1 MKSEKR
7 QVADMVKKFN
17 RVTIRTKFTA
27 CCVTIIVLMS
37 ILNLYTI
44 INFSGF
50 NKQYDTILSN
60 IAIANSINDGL
71 KEQIDSEMR
80 SIGVGQKD
88 FKNADQYNIINDVNK
103 KTDTI
108 KKTVRSE
115 SSLSKLDSVSRTMS
129 SLKEK
134 VDEIGR
140 QIEEKKSY
148 DEIQASLD
156 YVTEIAVLV
165 ETNIQD
171 FIKNELNESN
181 KTKLIIEQS
190 FKRAIIINIAALVVI
205 CIISIT
211 CSLLISIKVSNPI
224 NRLNR
229 ILKQITSGNLSVDEF
244 EVNTRDEIKDMS
256 GSFNEMIKG
265 LKQTILNMR
274 KMSRSTKEA
283 SEVLLMSSDTNSK
296 VNMEIASAAQSV
308 CEGISGQNQLVL
320 ETTPHMETLFNTFNA
335 LNTNSEKIMEKARQS
350 VQKAVTGNT
359 YIDNLN
365 NELRDISDI
374 ILSTSEDTK
383 NLKVK
388 TSEMTTIIETIEE
401 ITANTNLL
409 ALNATIEAARA
420 GISGKGFAVVA
431 AEIRKLAEKSSLA
444 TGKIDRIIKSVQEKT
459 NNMSKNMELSVSKMN
474 EGNTIAEKTKEHFE
488 DIRTASQNVDNEI
501 RVISKDISNVNQIV
515 TKVHKSIE
523 EIRSISVSNKS
534 EGESILAAVEEQTAN
549 LEEVLALAHQMS
561 DMAGE
566 MEESIS
572 IYIV

>member
-1 MKSEKR
+1 MKSEKI
-7 QVADMVKKFN
+7 QVVN
-17 RVTIRTKFTA
+17 RAKINKVTIRTKFTL
-27 CCVTIIVLMS
+27 CCVVIIILMG
-37 ILNLYTI
+37 ILNLLTI
-44 INFSGF
+44 INFAGF
-50 NKQYDTILSN
+50 NEQYDTILTN

-88 FKNADQYNIINDVNK
+88 FKNADQYKIINDVNRK
-103 KTDTI
+103 IGTI
-108 KKTVRSE
+108 KKTVKSD
-115 SSLSKLDSVSRTMS
+115 SSLLKLDSVSKTMG

-134 VDEIGR
+134 VDDIGN
-140 QIEEKKSY
+140 QIEGKKSY
-148 DEIQASLD
+148 DEIHASLD

-181 KTKLIIEQS
+181 KTKLVIEQS
-190 FKRAIIINIAALVVI
+190 FKRAVIINIAALVVI

-211 CSLLISIKVSNPI
+211 CALIISIKVSNPI
-224 NRLNR
+224 NRLNK
-229 ILKQITSGNLSVDEF
+229 ILKQITSGNLSVDKL

-256 GSFNEMIKG
+256 GSFNEMING

-274 KMSRSTKEA
+274 KMSRSTKDA

-296 VNMEIASAAQSV
+296 VNMEIASSAQSV
-308 CEGISGQNQLVL
+308 CEGIHGQNQLVL
-320 ETTPHMETLFNTFNA
+320 ETTPQIKTLFNTFND

-365 NELRDISDI
+365 NELKDISDI
-374 ILSTSEDTK
+374 IIYTSEDTK

-388 TSEMTTIIETIEE
+388 ANEMTTIIETIEE
-401 ITANTNLL
+401 ITENTNLL

-420 GISGKGFAVVA
+420 GVSGKGFAVVA
-431 AEIRKLAEKSSLA
+431 SEIRKLAEKSALA

-459 NNMSKNMELSVSKMN
+459 NNMHKNMELSVSKMN
-474 EGNTIAEKTKEHFE
+474 EGNIIAEKTKEHFE
-488 DIRTASQNVDNEI
+488 DIKNASQNVDNEI
-501 RVISKDISNVNQIV
+501 RIISKDISNVSQIV
-515 TKVHKSIE
+515 GKVHKSIE
-523 EIRSISVSNKS
+523 EIKNISISNEA

-572 IYIV
+572 KYKV

>member
-181 KTKLIIEQS
+181 KTKLVIEQS

-308 CEGISGQNQLVL
+308 CEGINGQNQLVL

-515 TKVHKSIE
+515 TKVHKSIV

>member
-1 MKSEKR
+1 MKSEKI
-7 QVADMVKKFN
+7 QVVN
-17 RVTIRTKFTA
+17 RAKINKVTIRTKFTI
-27 CCVTIIVLMS
+27 CCIFIIILMS
-37 ILNLYTI
+37 ILNLFTI
-44 INFSGF
+44 INFAGF
-50 NKQYDTILSN
+50 NKQYDTILTN

-103 KTDTI
+103 KIDTI
-108 KKTVRSE
+108 KKSVKSD
-115 SSLSKLDSVSRTMS
+115 SSLLKLDSVSKTMI

-134 VDEIGR
+134 VDEIGN
-140 QIEEKKSY
+140 QIEKKKSY
-148 DEIQASLD
+148 DEIQVSLD

-181 KTKLIIEQS
+181 KTKLVIEQS
-190 FKRAIIINIAALVVI
+190 FNRAIIINIAALIAI

-211 CSLLISIKVSNPI
+211 CSLIISTKMSNPI
-224 NRLNR
+224 NRLNK
-229 ILKQITSGNLSVDEF
+229 ILKQITSGDLLVNQF

-256 GSFNEMIKG
+256 GSFNEMVKG
-265 LKQTILNMR
+265 LKQTILNIR
-274 KMSRSTKEA
+274 KMTLNTNEA

-296 VNMEIASAAQSV
+296 VNMEIASSAQSV
-308 CEGISGQNQLVL
+308 CEGIHAQNQLVL
-320 ETTPHMETLFNTFNA
+320 GTTNHIETLFNTFNA
-335 LNTNSEKIMEKARQS
+335 LNTYSEKIMEKARQS
-350 VQKAVTGNT
+350 VQKAVKGNT

-365 NELRDISDI
+365 TELKDISDI
-374 ILSTSEDTK
+374 IINTSEDTK

-388 TSEMTTIIETIEE
+388 ANEMTSIIETIEE
-401 ITANTNLL
+401 ITQNTNLL

-420 GISGKGFAVVA
+420 GVSGKGFAVVA
-431 AEIRKLAEKSSLA
+431 SEIRKLAEKSSLA

-474 EGNTIAEKTKEHFE
+474 EGNIIAEKTKEHFE
-488 DIRTASQNVDNEI
+488 DIKNASQNVDNEI
-501 RVISKDISNVNQIV
+501 RIISKDISNVNQIV
-515 TKVHKSIE
+515 GRVHKSIE
-523 EIRSISVSNKS
+523 EIKNISISNEA

-549 LEEVLALAHQMS
+549 LQEVLALAHQMS
-561 DMAGE
+561 DMAGK

-572 IYIV
+572 KYKV

>member
-1 MKSEKR
+1 MKSEKI
-7 QVADMVKKFN
+7 QVVN
-17 RVTIRTKFTA
+17 RAKINKVTIRTKFTL
-27 CCVTIIVLMS
+27 CCVVIIILMG
-37 ILNLYTI
+37 ILNLLTI
-44 INFSGF
+44 INFAGF
-50 NKQYDTILSN
+50 NEQYDTILTN

-88 FKNADQYNIINDVNK
+88 FKNADQYKIINDVNRK
-103 KTDTI
+103 IGTI
-108 KKTVRSE
+108 KKTVKSD
-115 SSLSKLDSVSRTMS
+115 SSLLKLDSVSKTMG

-134 VDEIGR
+134 VDDIGN
-140 QIEEKKSY
+140 QIEGKKSY
-148 DEIQASLD
+148 DEIHASLD

-181 KTKLIIEQS
+181 KTKLVIEQS
-190 FKRAIIINIAALVVI
+190 FKRAVIINIAALVVI

-211 CSLLISIKVSNPI
+211 CALIISIKVSNPI
-224 NRLNR
+224 NRLNK
-229 ILKQITSGNLSVDEF
+229 ILKQITSGNLSVDRL

-256 GSFNEMIKG
+256 GSFNEMING

-274 KMSRSTKEA
+274 KMSRSTKDA

-296 VNMEIASAAQSV
+296 VNMEIASSAQSV
-308 CEGISGQNQLVL
+308 CEGIHGQNQLVL
-320 ETTPHMETLFNTFNA
+320 ETTPHIETLFNTFND

-365 NELRDISDI
+365 NELKDISDI
-374 ILSTSEDTK
+374 IINTSEDTK

-388 TSEMTTIIETIEE
+388 ANEMTSIIETIEE
-401 ITANTNLL
+401 ITENTNLL

-420 GISGKGFAVVA
+420 GVSGKGFAVVA
-431 AEIRKLAEKSSLA
+431 SEIRKLAEKSALA

-459 NNMSKNMELSVSKMN
+459 NNMHKNMELSVSKMN
-474 EGNTIAEKTKEHFE
+474 EGNIIAEKTKEHFE
-488 DIRTASQNVDNEI
+488 DIKNASQNVDNEI
-501 RVISKDISNVNQIV
+501 RIISKDISNVSQIV
-515 TKVHKSIE
+515 GKVHKSIE
-523 EIRSISVSNKS
+523 EIKNISISNEA

-572 IYIV
+572 KYKV

>member
-103 KTDTI
+103 KIDTI

-140 QIEEKKSY
+140 QIEGKKSY

-181 KTKLIIEQS
+181 KTKLVIEQS
-190 FKRAIIINIAALVVI
+190 FERAIIVNIAALVVI

-308 CEGISGQNQLVL
+308 CEGISSQNQLVM
-320 ETTPHMETLFNTFNA
+320 ETTPHIETLFNTFNA
-335 LNTNSEKIMEKARQS
+335 LNTNSEKIMEKARES

-420 GISGKGFAVVA
+420 GVSGKGFAVVA

-459 NNMSKNMELSVSKMN
+459 NNMNKNMELSVSKMN

>member
-1 MKSEKR
+1 MKSEKI
-7 QVADMVKKFN
+7 QVVN
-17 RVTIRTKFTA
+17 RAKINKVTIRTKFTL
-27 CCVTIIVLMS
+27 CCVVIIILMG
-37 ILNLYTI
+37 ILNLLTI
-44 INFSGF
+44 INFAGF
-50 NKQYDTILSN
+50 NEQYDTILTN

-88 FKNADQYNIINDVNK
+88 FKNADQYKIINDVNRK
-103 KTDTI
+103 IGTI
-108 KKTVRSE
+108 KKTVKSD
-115 SSLSKLDSVSRTMS
+115 SSLLKLDSVSKTMG

-134 VDEIGR
+134 VDDIGN
-140 QIEEKKSY
+140 QIEGKKSY
-148 DEIQASLD
+148 DEIHASLD

-181 KTKLIIEQS
+181 KTKLVIEQS
-190 FKRAIIINIAALVVI
+190 FKRAVIINIAALVVI

-211 CSLLISIKVSNPI
+211 CALIISIKVSNPI
-224 NRLNR
+224 NRLNK
-229 ILKQITSGNLSVDEF
+229 ILKQITSGNLSVDRL

-256 GSFNEMIKG
+256 GSFNEMING

-274 KMSRSTKEA
+274 KMSRSTKDA

-296 VNMEIASAAQSV
+296 VNMEIASSAQSV
-308 CEGISGQNQLVL
+308 CEGIHGQNQLVL
-320 ETTPHMETLFNTFNA
+320 ETTPQIETLFNTFND

-365 NELRDISDI
+365 NELKDISDI
-374 ILSTSEDTK
+374 IIYTSEDTK

-388 TSEMTTIIETIEE
+388 ANEMTTIIETIEE
-401 ITANTNLL
+401 ITENTNLL

-420 GISGKGFAVVA
+420 GVSGKGFAVVA
-431 AEIRKLAEKSSLA
+431 SEIRKLAEKSALA

-459 NNMSKNMELSVSKMN
+459 NNMHKNMELSVSKMN
-474 EGNTIAEKTKEHFE
+474 EGNIIAEKTKEHFE
-488 DIRTASQNVDNEI
+488 DIKNASQNVDNEI
-501 RVISKDISNVNQIV
+501 RTISKDISNVSQIV
-515 TKVHKSIE
+515 GKVHKSIE
-523 EIRSISVSNKS
+523 EIKNISISSEA

-572 IYIV
+572 KYKV

>member
-1 MKSEKR
+1 MKSEKI
-7 QVADMVKKFN
+7 QVVN
-17 RVTIRTKFTA
+17 RAKINKVTIRTKFTL
-27 CCVTIIVLMS
+27 CCVVIIILMG
-37 ILNLYTI
+37 ILNLLTI
-44 INFSGF
+44 INFAGF
-50 NKQYDTILSN
+50 NEQYDTILTN

-88 FKNADQYNIINDVNK
+88 FKNADQYKIINDVNRK
-103 KTDTI
+103 IGTI
-108 KKTVRSE
+108 KKTVKSD
-115 SSLSKLDSVSRTMS
+115 SSLLKLDSVSKTMG

-134 VDEIGR
+134 VDDIGN
-140 QIEEKKSY
+140 QIEGKKSY
-148 DEIQASLD
+148 DEIHASLD

-181 KTKLIIEQS
+181 KTKLVIEQS
-190 FKRAIIINIAALVVI
+190 FKRAVIINIAALVVI

-211 CSLLISIKVSNPI
+211 CALIISIKVSNPI
-224 NRLNR
+224 NRLNK
-229 ILKQITSGNLSVDEF
+229 ILKQITSGNLSVDKL

-256 GSFNEMIKG
+256 GSFNEMING

-274 KMSRSTKEA
+274 KMSRSTKDA

-296 VNMEIASAAQSV
+296 VNMEIASSAQSV
-308 CEGISGQNQLVL
+308 CEGIHGQNQLVL
-320 ETTPHMETLFNTFNA
+320 ETTPQIETLFNTFND

-365 NELRDISDI
+365 NELKDISDI
-374 ILSTSEDTK
+374 IIYTSEDTK

-388 TSEMTTIIETIEE
+388 ANEMTTIIETIEE
-401 ITANTNLL
+401 ITENTNLL

-420 GISGKGFAVVA
+420 GVSGKGFAVVA
-431 AEIRKLAEKSSLA
+431 SEIRKLAEKSALA

-459 NNMSKNMELSVSKMN
+459 NNMHKNMELSVSKMN
-474 EGNTIAEKTKEHFE
+474 EGNIIAEKTKEHFE
-488 DIRTASQNVDNEI
+488 DIKNASQNVDNEI
-501 RVISKDISNVNQIV
+501 RIISKDISNVSQIV
-515 TKVHKSIE
+515 GKVHKSIE
-523 EIRSISVSNKS
+523 EIKNISISNEA

-572 IYIV
+572 KYKV

>member
-1 MKSEKR
+1 MKSEKI
-7 QVADMVKKFN
+7 QIVN
-17 RVTIRTKFTA
+17 RAKIHKVTIRTKFTL
-27 CCVTIIVLMS
+27 CCVIIIILMS
-37 ILNLYTI
+37 ILNLFTI
-44 INFSGF
+44 INFAGF
-50 NKQYDTILSN
+50 NEQYDTILTN

-88 FKNADQYNIINDVNK
+88 FKNADQYKIINDVNRK
-103 KTDTI
+103 IDTI
-108 KKTVRSE
+108 KKTVKSD
-115 SSLSKLDSVSRTMS
+115 SSLLKLDSVSKTMD

-134 VDEIGR
+134 VDDIGN
-140 QIEEKKSY
+140 QIEGKKSY
-148 DEIQASLD
+148 DEIHASLD

-181 KTKLIIEQS
+181 KTKLVIEQS
-190 FKRAIIINIAALVVI
+190 FKRAVIINIAALVVI

-211 CSLLISIKVSNPI
+211 CALLISIKVSNPI
-224 NRLNR
+224 NRLNK
-229 ILKQITSGNLSVDEF
+229 ILKQITSGNLSVDKL

-256 GSFNEMIKG
+256 GAFNEMIDG
-265 LKQTILNMR
+265 LKQTIMNMR
-274 KMSRSTKEA
+274 KMSRSTKDA

-296 VNMEIASAAQSV
+296 VNMEIASSAQSV
-308 CEGISGQNQLVL
+308 CEGIHGQNQLVL
-320 ETTPHMETLFNTFNA
+320 ETTPHIETLFNTFND

-365 NELRDISDI
+365 NELKDISDI
-374 ILSTSEDTK
+374 IINTSEDTK

-388 TSEMTTIIETIEE
+388 ANEMTTIIETIEE
-401 ITANTNLL
+401 ITENTNLL

-420 GISGKGFAVVA
+420 GVSGKGFAVVA
-431 AEIRKLAEKSSLA
+431 SEIRKLAEKSALA

-459 NNMSKNMELSVSKMN
+459 NNMNKNMELSVSKMN
-474 EGNTIAEKTKEHFE
+474 EGNIIAEKTKEHFE
-488 DIRTASQNVDNEI
+488 DIKNASQNVDNEI
-501 RVISKDISNVNQIV
+501 RIISKDISNVSQIV
-515 TKVHKSIE
+515 GKVHNSIE
-523 EIRSISVSNKS
+523 EIKNISISNEA

-572 IYIV
+572 NYKV

>member
-1 MKSEKR
+1 MKSEKI
-7 QVADMVKKFN
+7 QVVN
-17 RVTIRTKFTA
+17 RAKINKVTIRTKFTL
-27 CCVTIIVLMS
+27 CCVVIIILMG
-37 ILNLYTI
+37 ILNLLTI
-44 INFSGF
+44 INFAGF
-50 NKQYDTILSN
+50 NEQYDTILTN

-88 FKNADQYNIINDVNK
+88 FKNADQYKIINDVNRK
-103 KTDTI
+103 IGTI
-108 KKTVRSE
+108 KKTVKSD
-115 SSLSKLDSVSRTMS
+115 SSLLKLDSVSKTMG

-134 VDEIGR
+134 VDDIGN
-140 QIEEKKSY
+140 QIEGKKSY
-148 DEIQASLD
+148 DEIHASLD

-181 KTKLIIEQS
+181 KTKLVIEQS
-190 FKRAIIINIAALVVI
+190 FKRAVIINIAALVVI

-211 CSLLISIKVSNPI
+211 CALIISIKVSNPI
-224 NRLNR
+224 NRLNK
-229 ILKQITSGNLSVDEF
+229 ILKQITSGNLTVDKL

-256 GSFNEMIKG
+256 GSFNEMING

-274 KMSRSTKEA
+274 KMSRSTKDA

-296 VNMEIASAAQSV
+296 VNMEIASSAQSV
-308 CEGISGQNQLVL
+308 CEGIHGQNQLVL
-320 ETTPHMETLFNTFNA
+320 ETTPQIETLFNTFND

-365 NELRDISDI
+365 NELKDISDI
-374 ILSTSEDTK
+374 IIYTSEDTK

-388 TSEMTTIIETIEE
+388 ANEMTTIIETIEE
-401 ITANTNLL
+401 ITENTNLL

-420 GISGKGFAVVA
+420 GVSGKGFAVVA
-431 AEIRKLAEKSSLA
+431 SEIRKLAEKSALA

-459 NNMSKNMELSVSKMN
+459 NNMHKNMELSVSKMN
-474 EGNTIAEKTKEHFE
+474 EGNIIAEKTKEHFE
-488 DIRTASQNVDNEI
+488 DIKNASQNVDNEI
-501 RVISKDISNVNQIV
+501 RTISKDISNVSQIV
-515 TKVHKSIE
+515 GKVHKSIE
-523 EIRSISVSNKS
+523 EIKNISISSEA

-572 IYIV
+572 KYKV

>member
-1 MKSEKR
+1 MKSEKI
-7 QVADMVKKFN
+7 QVVN
-17 RVTIRTKFTA
+17 RAKINKVTIRTKFTL
-27 CCVTIIVLMS
+27 CCVVIIILMG
-37 ILNLYTI
+37 ILNLFTI
-44 INFSGF
+44 INFAGF
-50 NKQYDTILSN
+50 NEQYDTILTN

-88 FKNADQYNIINDVNK
+88 FKNADQYKIINDVNRK
-103 KTDTI
+103 IGTI
-108 KKTVRSE
+108 KKTVKSD
-115 SSLSKLDSVSRTMS
+115 SSLLKLDSVSKTMG

-134 VDEIGR
+134 VDDIGN
-140 QIEEKKSY
+140 QIEGKKSY
-148 DEIQASLD
+148 DEIHASLD

-181 KTKLIIEQS
+181 KTKLVIEQS
-190 FKRAIIINIAALVVI
+190 FKRAVIINIAALVVI

-211 CSLLISIKVSNPI
+211 CALIISIKVSNPI
-224 NRLNR
+224 NRLNK
-229 ILKQITSGNLSVDEF
+229 ILKQITSGNLSVDRL

-256 GSFNEMIKG
+256 GSFNEMING

-274 KMSRSTKEA
+274 KMSRSTKDA

-296 VNMEIASAAQSV
+296 VNMEIASSAQSV
-308 CEGISGQNQLVL
+308 CEGIHGQNQLVL
-320 ETTPHMETLFNTFNA
+320 ETTPHIETLFNTFND

-365 NELRDISDI
+365 NELKDISDI
-374 ILSTSEDTK
+374 IINTSEDTK

-388 TSEMTTIIETIEE
+388 ANEMTSIIETIEE
-401 ITANTNLL
+401 ITENTNLL

-420 GISGKGFAVVA
+420 GVSGKGFAVVA
-431 AEIRKLAEKSSLA
+431 SEIRKLAEKSALA

-459 NNMSKNMELSVSKMN
+459 NNMHKNMELSVSKMN
-474 EGNTIAEKTKEHFE
+474 EGNIIAEKTKEHFE
-488 DIRTASQNVDNEI
+488 DIKNASQNVDNEI
-501 RVISKDISNVNQIV
+501 RIISKDISNVSQIV
-515 TKVHKSIE
+515 GKVHKSIE
-523 EIRSISVSNKS
+523 EIKNISISNEA

-572 IYIV
+572 KYKV

>member
-1 MKSEKR
+1 MKSEKI
-7 QVADMVKKFN
+7 QVVNRAKIN
-17 RVTIRTKFTA
+17 RVTIRTKFTL
-27 CCVTIIVLMS
+27 CCVFIIILMS
-37 ILNLYTI
+37 ILNLFTI
-44 INFSGF
+44 INFAGF
-50 NKQYDTILSN
+50 NKQYDTILTN

-88 FKNADQYNIINDVNK
+88 FKNADQYNIIIDVNK
-103 KTDTI
+103 KVDTI
-108 KKTVRSE
+108 KKSVKSD
-115 SSLSKLDSVSRTMS
+115 SSLLKLDSVSKTMS

-134 VDEIGR
+134 VDEIGN
-140 QIEEKKSY
+140 QIQEKKSY
-148 DEIQASLD
+148 DEIQVSLD

-181 KTKLIIEQS
+181 KTKLVIEQS
-190 FKRAIIINIAALVVI
+190 FNRAIVINIIALVVI
-205 CIISIT
+205 CVISIT
-211 CSLLISIKVSNPI
+211 CSLIISIKMSNPI
-224 NRLNR
+224 NRLNK
-229 ILKQITSGNLSVDEF
+229 ILKQITGGDLLVNQF

-256 GSFNEMIKG
+256 GAFNEMVKG
-265 LKQTILNMR
+265 LKQTILNIR
-274 KMSRSTKEA
+274 KMTGNTKEA

-296 VNMEIASAAQSV
+296 VNMEIASSAQSV
-308 CEGISGQNQLVL
+308 CEGIHAQNQLVL
-320 ETTPHMETLFNTFNA
+320 GTTPYIETLFNTFNA
-335 LNTNSEKIMEKARQS
+335 LNTNSDKILEKARQS

-365 NELRDISDI
+365 TELKDISDI
-374 ILSTSEDTK
+374 IKNTSEDTK

-388 TSEMTTIIETIEE
+388 ANEMTSIIETIEE
-401 ITANTNLL
+401 ITENTNLL

-420 GISGKGFAVVA
+420 GVSGKGFAVVA
-431 AEIRKLAEKSSLA
+431 SEIRKLAEKSSLA

-474 EGNTIAEKTKEHFE
+474 EGNIIAEKTKEHFE
-488 DIRTASQNVDNEI
+488 DIKNASQNVDNEI
-501 RVISKDISNVNQIV
+501 RIISNDISNVNQIV
-515 TKVHKSIE
+515 GRVHKSIE
-523 EIRSISVSNKS
+523 EIKNISISNEA

-549 LEEVLALAHQMS
+549 LQEVLALAHQMS

-572 IYIV
+572 IYKV